1 MPRWVPSP
9 PAFLQKGGG
18 ADPCSMPAL
27 VGAAEP
33 PWLASVCT
41 QCKGVPKMFTCP
53 GWGRGPWLGER
64 EPEVATGVCVTS
76 FCAGRRAKRCGTMPS
91 LTCPG
96 RLQGGWERL
105 WGRFWRPR
113 LRRQGEGR
121 RIRYLL
127 GNLFGLQ
134 GWLSSFPPSLAGIK
148 PQSQP
153 YKPTSVSLSL
163 SCLTASLCP
172 SPLLPYLGRR
182 GLSRKNSSPPNDT
195 PIPLASPCPGP
206 VKNVAKRQP

>member
-1 MPRWVPSP
+1 
-9 PAFLQKGGG
+9 
-18 ADPCSMPAL
+18 MPAL

-41 QCKGVPKMFTCP
+41 QCKGAPKMFTCP

-64 EPEVATGVCVTS
+64 EPEVATGVCMTS

-96 RLQGGWERL
+96 RLRGGWERL

-113 LRRQGEGR
+113 LGRQGEGR

-134 GWLSSFPPSLAGIK
+134 GWLSPFPPSLAGIK

-163 SCLTASLCP
+163 SCLDSQQTFALPHFSLIWGGEGAFQKELFPTQRHPHP
-172 SPLLPYLGRR
+172 SCLPLPR
-182 GLSRKNSSPPNDT
+182 T
-195 PIPLASPCPGP
+195 C
-206 VKNVAKRQP
+206 